1 MNATKTGSFS
11 LDPDIGLTLEEVLTF
26 GIQERSARP
35 RNIFTSGLLD
45 TSTVTVTVT
54 TIKHILGTN
63 SRHGTRQRTYGST
76 SDLKRLTTVCER
88 EINV

>member
-45 TSTVTVTVT
+45 TSTITVT

-76 SDLKRLTTVCER
+76 SDLKRLTTVCEK

>member
-11 LDPDIGLTLEEVLTF
+11 LDPDIGLMLEEVLTF

-45 TSTVTVTVT
+45 TSTVT

>member
-11 LDPDIGLTLEEVLTF
+11 LDPDIGLTLEEGLTF

-35 RNIFTSGLLD
+35 RNIFTSGLLY
-45 TSTVTVTVT
+45 TSTITVT

>member
-45 TSTVTVTVT
+45 TSTITVT
-54 TIKHILGTN
+54 TIEHILGTN

>member
-35 RNIFTSGLLD
+35 RNIFTLGLLD
-45 TSTVTVTVT
+45 TSTVTVT